1 MFIISTSAI
10 SVLLLTG
17 TLGLYA
23 LSFVLKHYKITGET
37 KRSTLD
43 FSKIQPLL
51 GFDHSTALPRAYRP
65 WKAGKYNM
73 TMGIRKM
80 PEDEWLIIDKLYT
93 EEQKFKEYLLERD
106 IQAVL
111 QCLPDAE
118 AACTETLECVVNFMT
133 RRYPDHF
140 ILLKGQ
146 PGYIHNAITRKTF
159 RITKPFE
166 QHPLVVAAQLAM
178 EDINLL
184 LRGSEG
190 ESQDYHL

>member
-1 MFIISTSAI
+1 MDTISTSAI
-10 SVLLLTG
+10 SIALLTG

-23 LSFVLKHYKITGET
+23 LSYVFKHYRITS
-37 KRSTLD
+37 KRKRATLD

-51 GFDHSTALPRAYRP
+51 GFDYSTALPRAYRP

-93 EEQKFKEYLLERD
+93 EEQKFKERLLERD

-111 QCLPDAE
+111 QCLPEAE
-118 AACTETLECVVNFMT
+118 EACKETLECVVDFMI

-140 ILLKGQ
+140 MLLKDQ

-159 RITKPFE
+159 RIVEPFE

-184 LRGSEG
+184 LQGSEG